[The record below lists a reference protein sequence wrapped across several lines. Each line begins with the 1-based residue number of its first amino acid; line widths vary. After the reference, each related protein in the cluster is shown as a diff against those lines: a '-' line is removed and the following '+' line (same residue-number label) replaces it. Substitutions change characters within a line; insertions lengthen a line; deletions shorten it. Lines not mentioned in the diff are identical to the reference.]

1 MGWFKQAQERQEDKV
16 VSKIKNI
23 LQSHPFFQQLMIDYQ
38 IPPEDINN
46 HLRIVFADLEN
57 KFAEGNGEE
66 IKISKK
72 LLNDAFFK
80 RNFHFVVHEFFHWIK
95 RRSEALFYFNDDE
108 EIQSFSLAIAW
119 EILSGNANTVEETFY
134 PIIAGHF
141 ENRADARQ
149 MFDSILS
156 EAKKLVDTYKEN
168 QSNAQGIQL

>member
-46 HLRIVFADLEN
+46 HFRIVFADLEN

-80 RNFHFVVHEFFHWIK
+80 RNFHFVVHEFFHFCFIE
-95 RRSEALFYFNDDE
+95 RDLDPPFCN
-108 EIQSFSLAIAW
+108 
-119 EILSGNANTVEETFY
+119 
-134 PIIAGHF
+134 HF
-141 ENRADARQ
+141 TLQ
-149 MFDSILS
+149 
-156 EAKKLVDTYKEN
+156 
-168 QSNAQGIQL
+168 